1 MVGGENSDSRPL
13 RVAIA
18 DDAVLLREGI
28 GQLLRAGGVD
38 VVASVDTA
46 EQLLAL
52 LDGDDGRNGGHDG
65 DRIDAVV
72 LDIRMPPTHTDE
84 GLRALESLR
93 AAGSRVGVL
102 LLSMYTTAAFAIRAL
117 SAGSGTGYLL
127 KDRVADGDTL
137 VNAVRTVAAG
147 GSVVDPEVV
156 QLLVSARSSEAAV
169 ESLSSREVDVLRLM
183 AEGMSNAGIASALH
197 LSLRTVESHIGH
209 IMNKLDI
216 EDTTEGH
223 RRVLAVLRF
232 LGRDG

>member
-46 EQLLAL
+46 EQLLQL
-52 LDGDDGRNGGHDG
+52 LDGD

-93 AAGSRVGVL
+93 AAGSTVGVL
-102 LLSMYTTAAFAIRAL
+102 LLSMYTTAAFAIRAM

-137 VNAVRTVAAG
+137 VNAVRTVAGG

-183 AEGMSNAGIASALH
+183 AEGLSNAGIAAALH

-223 RRVLAVLRF
+223 RRVL
-232 LGRDG
+232 G

>member
-46 EQLLAL
+46 EQLLKL
-52 LDGDDGRNGGHDG
+52 LDDGTGVGGAP
-65 DRIDAVV
+65 IDAVV

-93 AAGSRVGVL
+93 AAGSTVGVL
-102 LLSMYTTAAFAIRAL
+102 LLSMYTTASFAIRAM

-127 KDRVADGDTL
+127 KERVADGDTL
-137 VNAVRTVAAG
+137 VNAVRTVAGG

-169 ESLSSREVDVLRLM
+169 ESLSSREIDVLRLM
-183 AEGMSNAGIASALH
+183 AEGLSNAGIASALH

>member
-1 MVGGENSDSRPL
+1 MVGGENSDSGPL

-46 EQLLAL
+46 EQLLQL
-52 LDGDDGRNGGHDG
+52 LADGDH
-65 DRIDAVV
+65 RIDAVV

-84 GLRALESLR
+84 GLRALETLR
-93 AAGSRVGVL
+93 AAGSTVGVL
-102 LLSMYTTAAFAIRAL
+102 LLSMYTTAAFAIRAM

-137 VNAVRTVAAG
+137 VNAVRTVAGG

-169 ESLSSREVDVLRLM
+169 ESLSGREVDVLRLM
-183 AEGMSNAGIASALH
+183 AEGLSNAGIASALH

-232 LGRDG
+232 LGRDS

>member
-46 EQLLAL
+46 EQLLHVL
-52 LDGDDGRNGGHDG
+52 EGD

-93 AAGSRVGVL
+93 AEGSTVGVL
-102 LLSMYTTAAFAIRAL
+102 LLSMYTTAAFAIRAM

-137 VNAVRTVAAG
+137 VNAVRTVAGG

-183 AEGMSNAGIASALH
+183 AEGLSNAGIAAALH

>member
-1 MVGGENSDSRPL
+1 MVGVDNSGARPL
-13 RVAIA
+13 RVAVA

-28 GQLLRAGGVD
+28 GQILRAGGVE

-46 EQLLAL
+46 EQLLGM
-52 LDGDDGRNGGHDG
+52 LDARDAQDTDAD

-72 LDIRMPPTHTDE
+72 LDIKMPPTHTDE
-84 GLRALESLR
+84 GLRALETLR
-93 AAGSRVGVL
+93 ASGSEVGVL
-102 LLSMYTTAAFAIRAL
+102 LLSMYTTAAYAIRAM

-127 KDRVADGDTL
+127 KDRVADADTL
-137 VNAVRTVAAG
+137 VTAVRTVAAG

-156 QLLVSARSSEAAV
+156 QALVSARSTQAAV
-169 ESLSSREVDVLRLM
+169 ETLSSREVDVLRLM
-183 AEGMSNAGIASALH
+183 AEGLSNAGIAAALH

-216 EDTTEGH
+216 EETTEGH

-232 LGRDG
+232 LGRDA

>member
-1 MVGGENSDSRPL
+1 VVGVDNSGARPL
-13 RVAIA
+13 RVAVA

-28 GQLLRAGGVD
+28 GQILRAGGVE

-46 EQLLAL
+46 EQLLGM
-52 LDGDDGRNGGHDG
+52 LDARDAQAADAD

-72 LDIRMPPTHTDE
+72 LDIKMPPTHTDE
-84 GLRALESLR
+84 GLRALETLR
-93 AAGSRVGVL
+93 ASGSEVGVL
-102 LLSMYTTAAFAIRAL
+102 LLSMYTTAAYAIRAM

-127 KDRVADGDTL
+127 KDRVADADTL
-137 VNAVRTVAAG
+137 VTAVRTVAAG

-156 QLLVSARSSEAAV
+156 QALVSARSTQAAV
-169 ESLSSREVDVLRLM
+169 ETLSSREVDVLRLM
-183 AEGMSNAGIASALH
+183 AEGLSNAGIAAALH

-216 EDTTEGH
+216 EETTEGH

-232 LGRDG
+232 LGRDA

>member
-1 MVGGENSDSRPL
+1 VVGGENSDSRPL

-46 EQLLAL
+46 EQLLQL
-52 LDGDDGRNGGHDG
+52 LDGDDGV
-65 DRIDAVV
+65 DAVV

-93 AAGSRVGVL
+93 ASGSTVGVL
-102 LLSMYTTAAFAIRAL
+102 LLSMYTTAAFAIRAM

-137 VNAVRTVAAG
+137 VNAVRTVARG

-183 AEGMSNAGIASALH
+183 AEGLSNAGIAAALH

>member
-46 EQLLAL
+46 EQLLQF
-52 LDGDDGRNGGHDG
+52 LDDEDS
-65 DRIDAVV
+65 IDAVV

-84 GLRALESLR
+84 GLRALETLR
-93 AAGSRVGVL
+93 AAGSTVGVL
-102 LLSMYTTAAFAIRAL
+102 LLSMYTTAAFAIRAM

-137 VNAVRTVAAG
+137 VNAVRSVARG

-183 AEGMSNAGIASALH
+183 AEGLSNAGIAAALH

-209 IMNKLDI
+209 IMSKLDI